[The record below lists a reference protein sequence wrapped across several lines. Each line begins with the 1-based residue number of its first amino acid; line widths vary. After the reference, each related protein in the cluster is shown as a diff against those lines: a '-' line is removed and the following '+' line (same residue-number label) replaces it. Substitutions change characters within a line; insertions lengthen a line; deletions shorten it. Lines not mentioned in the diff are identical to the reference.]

1 MSIAKPFA
9 FCSQHNQHQSDHW
22 TTICDCEFL
31 KWVLSHQNITL
42 CSSLGKLS
50 NQSNQTIGY
59 IFVVDCPRGI
69 IPSRACQQFWS
80 GSLVFFQ
87 RGMGQEW
94 AKIVFLTKKRFFF
107 LKKSIF
113 IEFGLGT
120 CEIVCSLPAM
130 LPCYW
135 GLCHRLGW
143 SPPFLTQQEYL
154 RYVFRVFFYEINKA
168 GLGTLSTT
176 YIFYSHCKCS
186 SSDQCFT

>member
-59 IFVVDCPRGI
+59 IFVVDCPLGI

-80 GSLVFFQ
+80 SSVVFFQ

-107 LKKSIF
+107 KKRNHF
-113 IEFGLGT
+113 LLNLALEPVRLFVA
-120 CEIVCSLPAM
+120 CQQ
-130 LPCYW
+130 CYRAT
-135 GLCHRLGW
+135 GDYATGW
-143 SPPFLTQQEYL
+143 VDRPP
-154 RYVFRVFFYEINKA
+154 
-168 GLGTLSTT
+168 S
-176 YIFYSHCKCS
+176 
-186 SSDQCFT
+186 